1 VKQCG
6 SNAIAEHRAHAHVRD
21 APLTHR
27 HGARY
32 LVWQE
37 GASPLAEL
45 PNCQWRRSRWA
56 ANEQKQRKHGG
67 CAAES
72 LWNGTSTEGPG
83 RDPVTNEQKQTW
95 PINGNHECEDPDSP
109 AYLSR
114 PRVESAHLVLPNAP
128 RCLAA
133 RHHVQTPRLSA
144 GDRAPLGSYS
154 NLFANKKLGSLAT
167 LLSPLL
173 QYSVPC
179 PGIFLQVGDGLMI
192 TRAHETRRC
201 WRWQGGGLYRTCMN
215 STPVPQCLTRA
226 PAMHTVHTL
235 PLTTVPGSE
244 ERRA

>member
-1 VKQCG
+1 MKQCG

-83 RDPVTNEQKQTW
+83 RHPVTNEQKQTW

-154 NLFANKKLGSLAT
+154 NLFANKKLGFACHAFITSATILCSMSRHLSSSWRRLDDHYSSRDSTVLAMA
-167 LLSPLL
+167 
-173 QYSVPC
+173 
-179 PGIFLQVGDGLMI
+179 G
-192 TRAHETRRC
+192 
-201 WRWQGGGLYRTCMN
+201 RW
-215 STPVPQCLTRA
+215 VI
-226 PAMHTVHTL
+226 
-235 PLTTVPGSE
+235 
-244 ERRA
+244 